1 MALYYWQSINMSET
15 RQKKKPV
22 SKLEKILLPVD
33 VSQPPAATPAATPAA
48 NPPPAANPL
57 PSAVIQQPVVQKKR
71 GRKRKIA
78 LDAKYFDTSYITM
91 WPEICMGQKVLVD
104 RYDNVYSYD
113 LNTPTWLGVKN
124 VYGKIEKTPLTKPRT
139 DYKYSTGND

>member
-1 MALYYWQSINMSET
+1 MSEIK
-15 RQKKKPV
+15 QKKKPV

-33 VSQPPAATPAATPAA
+33 APATAIQAPAPSAIQQQVPEAAAIQVPAAVAAIQPP
-48 NPPPAANPL
+48 
-57 PSAVIQQPVVQKKR
+57 QPVQKKR

-78 LDAKYFDTSYITM
+78 LDAKYFDNTYITM

-124 VYGKIEKTPLTKPRT
+124 VYGKIEKTPATVPRT
-139 DYKYSTGND
+139 DYKYSTGSD